1 MLKMQQDLSKT
12 FLAILALPA
21 TALGFALSVQISALS
36 WILLTQYNLEVHDI
50 GLVWAAG
57 PIAGIFGQVII
68 GALSDRVWLWNGRR
82 RPFILVGGTIAALM
96 LLALPNIDVIS
107 AAMGVEGILGVALI
121 VVLSLDFAIN
131 VGFNPTRSVIADVTP
146 DGVDRTKGYT
156 WMQTVSGTFGV
167 GAYAIGAIWGNYVL
181 IYVGVVLVFLFSII
195 PPMFIEEP
203 ETLESDDESAAA
215 GKTSF
220 VGVLMNIQP
229 LWGFL
234 IYDIYAMGLRI
245 AGIEHDHWYAEI
257 ICGILTIYFVAKA
270 LLAKED
276 SGDTRSNHLIG
287 FRQVLAAHSF
297 SWIGIH
303 TTFVFMAVY
312 LTATLTGV
320 DEMGIGKI
328 GSMSFLILNAV
339 GAALPVLIL
348 EPLTERIGRVRTHT
362 ACLAIM
368 TVGYIGL
375 FLFADSIMSIY
386 LLMAVIGV
394 GWASIISLPFAV
406 ISQKADKS
414 EMGLFMGLFNL
425 SVVLPQLVVSLGIS
439 LAVSR
444 ASDPGIIF
452 AISAIA
458 LALSTVAWTR
468 VRED

>member
-1 MLKMQQDLSKT
+1 MLKMQEKLSNT
-12 FLAILALPA
+12 FFAILALPA

-36 WILLTQYNLEVHDI
+36 WILTTQYGLAVHDI

-82 RPFILVGGTIAALM
+82 RPFILVGGVIAALM

-107 AAMGVEGILGVALI
+107 SAMGFEGILGVALV

-131 VGFNPTRSVIADVTP
+131 VGFNPTRSIIADVTP
-146 DGVDRTKGYT
+146 EGVDRTKGYA

-167 GAYAIGAIWGNYVL
+167 GAYAIGAIFDNYVL
-181 IYVGVVLVFLFSII
+181 IYVSVLLVFLFSIL
-195 PPMFIEEP
+195 PPLFIKEP
-203 ETLESDDESAAA
+203 ESLETVEEETGAAA
-215 GKTSF
+215 EKTSF
-220 VGVLMNIQP
+220 VGVLMAIQP

-245 AGIEHDHWYAEI
+245 GGIEHDHYYAEI
-257 ICGILTIYFVAKA
+257 VCGIITVILIARA
-270 LLAKED
+270 LLAKEEA
-276 SGDTRSNHLIG
+276 GNHMIG

-303 TTFVFMAVY
+303 TTFVFLVVY
-312 LTATLTGV
+312 IQSIMSGV
-320 DEMGIGKI
+320 DDIQIGKI

-339 GAALPVLIL
+339 GAALPVLVL
-348 EPLTERIGRVRTHT
+348 EPLTERIGRVRTHA

-368 TVGYIGL
+368 TVGYILLYLYG
-375 FLFADSIMSIY
+375 ATAMWIY
-386 LLMAVIGV
+386 VFMAIVGV
-394 GWASIISLPFAV
+394 GWASIISLPFAI

-444 ASDPGIIF
+444 ADDLRIIF
-452 AISAIA
+452 VVSAVA
-458 LALSTVAWTR
+458 LALSTLSWTR
-468 VRED
+468 VHED